1 MKIRINLFFL
11 FRNLKL
17 LNKKLKLLFSNIDLE
32 IISQYRVERKMPLS
46 YEQNKVHIYKYRVN
60 NLDKVREID
69 RLSKR
74 RRYAWKKIQREYLNI
89 LLD

>member
-1 MKIRINLFFL
+1 MNLFFL